1 MILYNYAYKR
11 EKSKHERKVKCFG
24 ISMQKLRYRRKRKH
38 IKILECGDY
47 HKYFNQLKI
56 NILKTIDKLY
66 FMVYNCFTETM
77 KWRKIMKEINNE
89 QQLLIIAKEEIY
101 KLFRS
106 IPSVK
111 NVTIKDGYIDQN
123 ISTDIVIEVSTE
135 YRDVEL
141 FVDIKPRGEKRFIIE
156 YINRVKSF
164 IDSSRCMLI
173 APYIS
178 PDSAELL
185 KENGI
190 NYMDLSG
197 NCYLVADMIY
207 ISVEGKSNQYIP
219 KRSNKNIFARSSLK
233 SAIVLKTL
241 LNEPYREW
249 QVQELVE
256 ITGTSLGMISNIK
269 TYLIENNW
277 AEKVN
282 GRFRLKNIQDML
294 WEWARVCNLKADQTE
309 EYYSLDRIADFEA
322 ELSLWNNNHGAT
334 VTLGSFSA
342 AARYAPT
349 VRYNKTFVYIEMQDK
364 QEFIRDFGLKKVE
377 SGGNVT
383 MCTIYD
389 QTTTMFAR
397 EINNSIVT
405 SPVQTILDLLSHA
418 GRGEEAAE
426 AIIQKEFKRL

>member
-1 MILYNYAYKR
+1 
-11 EKSKHERKVKCFG
+11 
-24 ISMQKLRYRRKRKH
+24 
-38 IKILECGDY
+38 
-47 HKYFNQLKI
+47 
-56 NILKTIDKLY
+56 
-66 FMVYNCFTETM
+66 MVYNYFTETV
-77 KWRKIMKEINNE
+77 KRRKIMKKINSE

-106 IPSVK
+106 IPAVK
-111 NVTIKDGYIDQN
+111 DVIIRNGFEGRGLVSDFTIEIF
-123 ISTDIVIEVSTE
+123 TE
-135 YRDVEL
+135 YKKVEL
-141 FVDIKPRGEKRFIIE
+141 FADIKSRGEKRFIIE
-156 YINRVKSF
+156 YAGRVKSF
-164 IDSSRCMLI
+164 IDNSRCMII

-197 NCYLVADMIY
+197 NCYVAADMIY

-249 QVQELVE
+249 QVQELAE
-256 ITGTSLGMISNIK
+256 MTGTSLGMISNIK

-322 ELSLWNNNHGAT
+322 ELSLWNNNHGTT

-342 AARYAPT
+342 AARYAPA
-349 VRYNKTFVYIEMQDK
+349 VRYNKTFVYIEMHDK
-364 QEFIRDFGLKKVE
+364 QEFIRDFGLKRVE

-383 MCTIYD
+383 ISTIYD

-405 SPVQTILDLLSHA
+405 SPVQTILDLLSHS

>member
-1 MILYNYAYKR
+1 MHLK
-11 EKSKHERKVKCFG
+11 K
-24 ISMQKLRYRRKRKH
+24 Q
-38 IKILECGDY
+38 IKWLNILECRDCN
-47 HKYFNQLKI
+47 KYFNHSGRK
-56 NILKTIDKLY
+56 NIKTIDKKH
-66 FMVYNCFTETM
+66 FIVYNCFTETV

-89 QQLLIIAKEEIY
+89 QQLLIIAQEEIY
-101 KLFRS
+101 KLFCS
-106 IPSVK
+106 IPTVK
-111 NVTIKDGYIDQN
+111 DVIIRKGFADQGLV
-123 ISTDIVIEVSTE
+123 SDIIIELATE
-135 YRDVEL
+135 YKNVEL
-141 FVDIKPRGEKRFIIE
+141 FADIKSRGEKRFIIE
-156 YINRVKSF
+156 YVNSVKSF
-164 IDSSRCMLI
+164 ADSSRCMLI

-178 PDSAELL
+178 SDSAELL

-197 NCYLVADMIY
+197 NCYVAADMIY

-249 QVQELVE
+249 QVQELVKM
-256 ITGTSLGMISNIK
+256 TGTSLGMISNIK
-269 TYLIENNW
+269 AYLIENNW

-282 GRFRLKNIQDML
+282 SRFRLKNIQDLL

-322 ELSLWNNNHGAT
+322 GLSLWNNNHGAT

-383 MCTIYD
+383 ICTVYD
-389 QTTTMFAR
+389 QTATMFAR
-397 EINNSIVT
+397 EINNSMVT

>member
-1 MILYNYAYKR
+1 
-11 EKSKHERKVKCFG
+11 
-24 ISMQKLRYRRKRKH
+24 
-38 IKILECGDY
+38 
-47 HKYFNQLKI
+47 
-56 NILKTIDKLY
+56 
-66 FMVYNCFTETM
+66 
-77 KWRKIMKEINNE
+77 MKEINNE
-89 QQLLIIAKEEIY
+89 QQLLIIAKEEIR

-106 IPSVK
+106 IPSVRD
-111 NVTIKDGYIDQN
+111 VAIRDGYIDQN
-123 ISTDIVIEVSTE
+123 ISSDVVIEISTE

-141 FVDIKPRGEKRFIIE
+141 FVNIKPRGEKRFIIE

-185 KENGI
+185 KNSGL

-197 NCYLVADMIY
+197 NCYVAADMIY

-219 KRSNKNIFARSSLK
+219 KRSNKNIFARSSIK

-241 LNEPYREW
+241 LNDPYREW

-256 ITGTSLGMISNIK
+256 MTGTSLGMISNIK

-282 GRFRLKNIQDML
+282 SRFRLKNIQDML
-294 WEWARVCNLKADQTE
+294 REWARVYNLKAEQTD
-309 EYYSLDRIADFEA
+309 EYYSLDRISDFEA
-322 ELSLWNNNHGAT
+322 GLSLRNNNHGTT
-334 VTLGSFSA
+334 VALGSFSA

-349 VRYNKTFVYIEMQDK
+349 VRYNKTFVYIELQDK

-377 SGGNVT
+377 SGGNVII
-383 MCTIYD
+383 CTIYD
-389 QTTTMFAR
+389 QTMTMFAR

-405 SPVQTILDLLSHA
+405 SPVQTILDLFSHA

-426 AIIQKEFKRL
+426 AIIQKEFKEI